1 MWEHGRLCHVVYMKT
16 NCHVG
21 CRNTVTLGVGTLSVM
36 LGILTLTVRHGKH
49 EGGVHMRVEGILK

>member
-1 MWEHGRLCHVVYMKT
+1 MSYCVYED
-16 NCHVG
+16 CHVG
-21 CRNTVTLGVGTLSVM
+21 CRNTVTLGLGTLSVM